1 MVFLIFVIAILAF
14 TSKAAKPSKN
24 REVFQ
29 AKTLIDSLLLK
40 LHLNLKQLQ
49 VKEQA
54 AENTAK
60 ETRNEISVLRLEQ
73 GQASKIQRLLHKL
86 ATGQNAQI
94 YPVCPWHGYNTIE
107 FQDMQ
112 PIVIR
117 SISAIPKEYTI
128 SFDGNVFLVIK
139 SSFFKKFVSLCS
151 FSLVHLIRIVGPRI
165 EPEPSAR

>member
-107 FQDMQ
+107 FQEMQ
-112 PIVIR
+112 AIVIR

-128 SFDGNVFLVIK
+128 SFDGNVFLVTK
-139 SSFFKKFVSLCS
+139 SSVFQRLSFLMFVQSRASNQKTFVWSCY
-151 FSLVHLIRIVGPRI
+151 
-165 EPEPSAR
+165 